1 VQAAA
6 LPMPSGPGAGLFLTF
21 GSLLMAAAFFLLFVV
36 FRRLRPAPGGSL
48 ITQSMERR

>member
-1 VQAAA
+1 MPAAS
-6 LPMPSGPGAGLFLTF
+6 LPVPAGPNATFLLAF
-21 GSLLMAAAFFLLFVV
+21 GSLLMGSAFFLLFIV